1 MTWSNSDANSE
12 KPNMDVICWRSR
24 RRGSRPD
31 CWPVEADVA
40 IRSAPAKFYGSSES
54 DAKMKRALDVLACAL
69 FLAVFWPVLLL
80 IIVAIR
86 LQSPG
91 KAIFAQARVGK
102 NGRPFTCYKL
112 RTMYSGTANLPTHQ
126 VEASAVT
133 PFGEL
138 LRRFK
143 IDELPQLW
151 NVLAGDMSLVGPRP
165 CLPSQVELADARR
178 RLGVF
183 EVRPGIT
190 GLAQVS
196 GVDMSD
202 AHRLAEI
209 DARYVRTQSLI
220 GDIRLIWATLS
231 GQGVGVDQ
239 VIRSS
244 TT

>member
-1 MTWSNSDANSE
+1 
-12 KPNMDVICWRSR
+12 
-24 RRGSRPD
+24 
-31 CWPVEADVA
+31 
-40 IRSAPAKFYGSSES
+40 
-54 DAKMKRALDVLACAL
+54 MKRAFDVSACAL
-69 FLAVFWPVLLL
+69 FLAFFWPVLLI

-91 KAIFAQARVGK
+91 KAIFAQVRVGE
-102 NGRPFTCYKL
+102 NGRLFTCYKL

-126 VEASAVT
+126 VRASAVT
-133 PFGEL
+133 PLGEH

-151 NVLAGDMSLVGPRP
+151 NVLIGDMSLVGPRP
-165 CLPSQVELADARR
+165 CLPSQIELVDARR
-178 RLGVF
+178 RLGVL

-202 AHRLAEI
+202 ANRLAEI
-209 DARYVRTQSLI
+209 DARYVRTQSLL
-220 GDIRLIWATLS
+220 GDFRLIWATLR

-239 VIRSS
+239 VVRSNK
-244 TT
+244 